1 MFKWKFLLIRI
12 QTYTIND
19 TKIFER
25 NIRKAPFG
33 GLFLRNQ
40 ANRHIKNIKNKE
52 RMIVMPQK
60 ILWFS
65 RHEMS
70 PEQKAALGN
79 DVDIMQINQTINHA
93 SELSDEIKKADVI
106 AIVAP
111 IGLQK
116 EFLNLA
122 DGKPVIMAKNQRV
135 FEPQPDG
142 EDKVRFRFDGWEQLK
157 KIEVVKEPY
166 NPNKEI
172 EQEERKSLD
181 ELLEDVRDTNY
192 PPDDFMNEPI
202 EPNDL
207 EC

>member
-1 MFKWKFLLIRI
+1 M
-12 QTYTIND
+12 
-19 TKIFER
+19 
-25 NIRKAPFG
+25 RKAPSGVF
-33 GLFLRNQ
+33 FLRNQ
-40 ANRHIKNIKNKE
+40 INRHIKNIKNKE
-52 RMIVMPQK
+52 RVIVMSQK
-60 ILWFS
+60 VLWFS
-65 RHEMS
+65 RHEMT

-79 DVDIMQINQTINHA
+79 DVDITQINQTINHA

-142 EDKVRFRFDGWEQLK
+142 ENKVRFRFDSWEQLK
-157 KIEVVKEPY
+157 KIEIVKEPY

-202 EPNDL
+202 EPDDL

>member
-1 MFKWKFLLIRI
+1 MLKWKFLLIRI
-12 QTYTIND
+12 QTNTTND
-19 TKIFER
+19 TKIFKG
-25 NIRKAPFG
+25 NVRKAPSGVF
-33 GLFLRNQ
+33 FLRNQ
-40 ANRHIKNIKNKE
+40 INRHIKNIKNKE
-52 RMIVMPQK
+52 RVIVMSQK
-60 ILWFS
+60 VLWFS
-65 RHEMS
+65 RHEMT

-79 DVDIMQINQTINHA
+79 DVDITQINQTINHA

-142 EDKVRFRFDGWEQLK
+142 ENKVRFRFDSWEQLK

-181 ELLEDVRDTNY
+181 ELLKDVRDTNY
-192 PPDDFMNEPI
+192 PSDDFMNEPI
-202 EPNDL
+202 EPDDL

>member
-1 MFKWKFLLIRI
+1 MLKWKFLLIRI
-12 QTYTIND
+12 QTNTTND
-19 TKIFER
+19 TKIFKG
-25 NIRKAPFG
+25 NVGKAPSGVF
-33 GLFLRNQ
+33 FLRNQ
-40 ANRHIKNIKNKE
+40 TNRHIKNIKNKE
-52 RMIVMPQK
+52 RVIAMSQK
-60 ILWFS
+60 VLWFS
-65 RHEMS
+65 RHEMT

-79 DVDIMQINQTINHA
+79 DVDITQINQTINHA

-122 DGKPVIMAKNQRV
+122 DEKPVIMAKNQRI

-181 ELLEDVRDTNY
+181 ELLKDVRDTNY

-202 EPNDL
+202 EPDAL

>member
-1 MFKWKFLLIRI
+1 MKNVITLKDSKVILHNFEGIEKNISLRIYPTNQFTLSLSYKDSSCITVQYAIKDGCIENQALYNFFSKHWTRKTAYFCMFKWKFLLIRI

-79 DVDIMQINQTINHA
+79 DIDIMQINQTINHA

-111 IGLQK
+111 IGL
-116 EFLNLA
+116 
-122 DGKPVIMAKNQRV
+122 
-135 FEPQPDG
+135 
-142 EDKVRFRFDGWEQLK
+142 
-157 KIEVVKEPY
+157 
-166 NPNKEI
+166 
-172 EQEERKSLD
+172 
-181 ELLEDVRDTNY
+181 
-192 PPDDFMNEPI
+192 
-202 EPNDL
+202 
-207 EC
+207 

>member
-1 MFKWKFLLIRI
+1 MS
-12 QTYTIND
+12 
-19 TKIFER
+19 
-25 NIRKAPFG
+25 
-33 GLFLRNQ
+33 
-40 ANRHIKNIKNKE
+40 
-52 RMIVMPQK
+52 QK

-93 SELSDEIKKADVI
+93 SELLDDIQKSDVI

-157 KIEVVKEPY
+157 KIEIVKEPY

-202 EPNDL
+202 EPDDL

>member
-1 MFKWKFLLIRI
+1 
-12 QTYTIND
+12 
-19 TKIFER
+19 
-25 NIRKAPFG
+25 
-33 GLFLRNQ
+33 
-40 ANRHIKNIKNKE
+40 
-52 RMIVMPQK
+52 MPQK

-122 DGKPVIMAKNQRV
+122 DGI
-135 FEPQPDG
+135 
-142 EDKVRFRFDGWEQLK
+142 
-157 KIEVVKEPY
+157 
-166 NPNKEI
+166 
-172 EQEERKSLD
+172 
-181 ELLEDVRDTNY
+181 
-192 PPDDFMNEPI
+192 
-202 EPNDL
+202 
-207 EC
+207 